1 MIGVWPLP
9 TAVPLVHQNPR
20 DVQQLEEHGNS
31 VVVTGLVQS
40 CAVEVVF
47 VVVYMFYYCNHQ
59 AGPLVTS
66 TPGVGVSSSKKK
78 FPQLL
83 HLAKIALL
91 PQVVLLGRHGFVGD
105 SLQNKQQGIQT
116 QADRLWQLI
125 PCFLGKYKTDSLKF
139 YKPRNEITHRCR
151 KYSGNKL

>member
-1 MIGVWPLP
+1 MSSKLCPPPVLMSRSTSFTPAINRTAPVLLKNVAFMIGVWPLP

-66 TPGVGVSSSKKK
+66 TPGVGVSSSRKK

-83 HLAKIALL
+83 QLAKIALL

-105 SLQNKQQGIQT
+105 SLQNKQQGI
-116 QADRLWQLI
+116 LWSY
-125 PCFLGKYKTDSLKF
+125 PNPG
-139 YKPRNEITHRCR
+139 
-151 KYSGNKL
+151 